1 MAKPD
6 ISVHP
11 NQVLRLASLNGL
23 RIREDVA
30 YTNYKGEEH
39 SGTLKRVSKI
49 LDKLGPVLQRIL
61 APDEAVLYVA
71 RMQAP
76 VSLAEQLT
84 MGWYLYRVSAATL
97 VLTNRRIIQL
107 LVDGGGKWRG
117 NLRAVA
123 WGDVAEAKVKGWL
136 SRVLWLKYR
145 NGRKDKYWRLK
156 HADAKKIGVL
166 AATLLPASSGES
178 TAAQGMVALCPD
190 CLATLTEKVYVC
202 GGCGLVFKDERT
214 LLKRS
219 LLIPGGGYFYTG
231 DTFLGVMDLIAEVA
245 LMFLVF
251 TSALAAYATWGK
263 APAKPGAMTGS
274 GFLLSALWFLALLA
288 LEKLVTI
295 HHGRR
300 FVRGF
305 ISTGQKD
312 PLRMHSAVAGGAGTG
327 WK

>member
-1 MAKPD
+1 MANPD

-11 NQVLRLASLNGL
+11 NQMQRLASLNGL

-30 YTNYKGEEH
+30 YTNYGGEEH
-39 SGTLKRVSKI
+39 GGTLKRASKI
-49 LDKLGPVLQRIL
+49 LDKLGPALQRIL
-61 APDEAVLYVA
+61 APDETVLYVA

-76 VSLAEQLT
+76 TSLLEQLT

-97 VLTNRRIIQL
+97 VFTNRRIIQM

-123 WGDVAEAKVKGWL
+123 WGDVAEANVKGWL
-136 SRVLWLKYR
+136 SPVLWLKYR
-145 NGRKDKYWRLK
+145 NGKKEKYWRLK
-156 HADAKKIGVL
+156 YADAKKIKVL

-190 CLATLTEKVYVC
+190 CLAVLTARVYVC
-202 GGCGLVFKDERT
+202 GSCGLVFKDERT

-219 LLIPGGGYFYTG
+219 LLVPGGGYFYTG
-231 DTFLGVMDLIAEVA
+231 YTFLAVGDLIAEVW
-245 LMFLVF
+245 LMILVI
-251 TSALAAYATWGK
+251 TSALAAYETWGK
-263 APAKPGAMTGS
+263 APAKPGAPTGG
-274 GFLLSALWFLALLA
+274 GFLVTMLFFLALLA
-288 LEKLVTI
+288 FEKLVTI

-300 FVRGF
+300 FIRQF

-312 PLRMHSAVAGGAGTG
+312 PMRMHAAASAAGSG